1 MYEKAEITLIGGEI
15 EVTKYLLKKEIGRR
29 KLSGQDGTV
38 QPYIS
43 VLDKIIEATREVK

>member
-15 EVTKYLLKKEIGRR
+15 EVTKFLLKQEISRLCMLAQGEFA
-29 KLSGQDGTV
+29 

-43 VLDKIIEATREVK
+43 VLDKIVDATREVE

>member
-15 EVTKYLLKKEIGRR
+15 EVTKFLLKQEIARL
-29 KLSGQDGTV
+29 KNNAQDEFA

-43 VLDKIIEATREVK
+43 VLDKIIEATRENK